1 MEKQYLGD
9 VTGYQV
15 QLTQLQDR
23 LTEKD
28 QELESVSGQ
37 LAEADEQIIALY
49 EKLAG
54 GQEVSE

>member
-1 MEKQYLGD
+1 MDFKDYSMLDLIGNTPLVEAGNI
-9 VTGYQV
+9 
-15 QLTQLQDR
+15 
-23 LTEKD
+23 EKD